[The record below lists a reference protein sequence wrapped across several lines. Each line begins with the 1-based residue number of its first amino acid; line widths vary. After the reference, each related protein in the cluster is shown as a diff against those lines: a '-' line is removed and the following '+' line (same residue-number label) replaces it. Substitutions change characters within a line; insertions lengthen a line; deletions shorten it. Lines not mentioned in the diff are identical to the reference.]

1 MIFVNSYL
9 TKLVKIRSINTAGQA
24 CGLKSDTQRLT
35 ALSAANANQSEFIR
49 LIFSAQIPIYEIEG
63 ERIMVRGIPNISI
76 PTLAYSMA
84 QGGKMSLPVDSSSL
98 IYSHF
103 EHVSGIPAPKGTQG
117 VTISKLNL
125 LDVLIG
131 QLNQIKKGGTALS
144 VSGVPDSGIEALIEN
159 YKNQIRQAKAASAAM
174 PYVSSPDTQSG
185 AVFSVII

>member
-9 TKLVKIRSINTAGQA
+9 TKLVKIKGINTA
-24 CGLKSDTQRLT
+24 
-35 ALSAANANQSEFIR
+35 ANTNQSFGGITSTEPQIGVLR
-49 LIFSAQIPIYEIEG
+49 LIFFIQIPIYEIEG

-76 PTLAYSMA
+76 PNLAYSTA
-84 QGGKMSLPVDSSSL
+84 QGGKMSLPVDPSSL

-131 QLNQIKKGGTALS
+131 QLNQIKKGNASLS
-144 VSGVPDSGIEALIEN
+144 SASGVPDSGIEALIES

-174 PYVSSPDTQSG
+174 PYIPSPNTQSG